1 MADNGWKPLGEL
13 LVEQGLVS
21 PEDLERALEEQARTG
36 RKLGEY
42 FVEAELV
49 SLEQLTNVLLQ
60 QCGVDLSTDTGFG
73 SGLRDKLAAGS
84 EPRREPV
91 RFEFPTEEPAPE
103 KSRRFSLR
111 RKDTP
116 VREVEAP
123 TPAPEPTPVPAPV
136 PVPVQAPARKDPK
149 ALITQLEVLVKQFE
163 DQQRGLVEN
172 LANLRR
178 TLAGFDQ

>member
-1 MADNGWKPLGEL
+1 MAENGWKPLGEL

-21 PEDLERALEEQARTG
+21 PEDLELALEEQARTG

-84 EPRREPV
+84 EPRRDPV
-91 RFEFPTEEPAPE
+91 RFEFPTEEAAPE

-123 TPAPEPTPVPAPV
+123 TPAPEPTPAPA
-136 PVPVQAPARKDPK
+136 PVQAPARKDPK

>member
-1 MADNGWKPLGEL
+1 MAENGWKPLGAL
-13 LVEQGLVS
+13 LVERGLVS

-49 SLEQLTNVLLQ
+49 SVEQLTNVLLQ

-91 RFEFPTEEPAPE
+91 RFEFPTEEAAPE

-116 VREVEAP
+116 VREAEAP
-123 TPAPEPTPVPAPV
+123 TATPEPEPTPAPV
-136 PVPVQAPARKDPK
+136 PVQTPARRDPK